1 MVLHRVHHQILR
13 SHHLFEP
20 LNEEQME
27 ELLNASQL
35 LNLDKGDNLFHQGE
49 PAHNF
54 YFVISGAV
62 KVYRLTPD
70 GQEKVFEVIGNRQTF
85 AEAMMLMDT
94 PNYVASAQAVC
105 PSQVYRFSNAAY
117 MRLLEANQRLTF
129 ALLGKLC
136 VRLHQRINEIET
148 LSLKNATHRV
158 VRYLLTQLARV
169 KDDSNSFELPMAKQ
183 LVAGHL
189 SIQPETF
196 SRIIRRLI
204 DEGIITQEGRQI
216 AILDRQRLEQFD
228 LGVRQ
233 FDENDRDAMLRL
245 RQRLRDAGAQRVAIE
260 RGRGREI
267 LHGDGDVVE
276 ASDHGAP
283 LLVPADPKP
292 RSRAHAPAASCPTPR

>member
-1 MVLHRVHHQILR
+1 MALHRVHNQILR

-20 LNEEQME
+20 LNDEQMD
-27 ELLNASQL
+27 ELMNASQL

-49 PAHNF
+49 PAHSF

-62 KVYRLTPD
+62 KIYRLTPD

-105 PSQVYRFSNAAY
+105 PSQVYRFPNTTY
-117 MRLLEANQRLTF
+117 MRLLEANQRLAF
-129 ALLGKLC
+129 ALLGKLS

-158 VRYLLTQLARV
+158 VRYLMTQLNKE
-169 KDDSNSFELPMAKQ
+169 KDGNSFQLPMAKQ

-196 SRIIRRLI
+196 SRIIRRMI
-204 DEGIITQEGRQI
+204 DEGVIAQEGRQI
-216 AILDRQRLEQFD
+216 TILDRRRLEQF
-228 LGVRQ
+228 
-233 FDENDRDAMLRL
+233 E
-245 RQRLRDAGAQRVAIE
+245 
-260 RGRGREI
+260 
-267 LHGDGDVVE
+267 
-276 ASDHGAP
+276 
-283 LLVPADPKP
+283 
-292 RSRAHAPAASCPTPR
+292 

>member
-1 MVLHRVHHQILR
+1 MVLHRVHNQILR

-20 LNEEQME
+20 LNDEQMD
-27 ELLNASQL
+27 ELMSSSQL

-49 PAHNF
+49 PAHSF
-54 YFVISGAV
+54 YFVISGAI

-105 PSQVYRFSNAAY
+105 PSQVYRFSNTAY
-117 MRLLEANQRLTF
+117 MRLLEANQRLSF
-129 ALLGKLC
+129 ALLGKLS

-158 VRYLLTQLARV
+158 VRYLMTQLARNNG
-169 KDDSNSFELPMAKQ
+169 SNSFELPMAKQ
-183 LVAGHL
+183 LIAGHL

-204 DEGIITQEGRQI
+204 DESIITQEGRQI
-216 AILDRQRLEQFD
+216 AILDPQRLEQF
-228 LGVRQ
+228 
-233 FDENDRDAMLRL
+233 E
-245 RQRLRDAGAQRVAIE
+245 
-260 RGRGREI
+260 
-267 LHGDGDVVE
+267 
-276 ASDHGAP
+276 
-283 LLVPADPKP
+283 
-292 RSRAHAPAASCPTPR
+292 

>member
-148 LSLKNATHRV
+148 LSLKNAT
-158 VRYLLTQLARV
+158 TAWCAIA
-169 KDDSNSFELPMAKQ
+169 DATG
-183 LVAGHL
+183 AG
-189 SIQPETF
+189 
-196 SRIIRRLI
+196 
-204 DEGIITQEGRQI
+204 EGRQ
-216 AILDRQRLEQFD
+216 QQ
-228 LGVRQ
+228 
-233 FDENDRDAMLRL
+233 LRTADG
-245 RQRLRDAGAQRVAIE
+245 QAAG
-260 RGRGREI
+260 GRAPV
-267 LHGDGDVVE
+267 DPAGDVLT
-276 ASDHGAP
+276 DHPPTDRRGHHHP
-283 LLVPADPKP
+283 GRSADRHP
-292 RSRAHAPAASCPTPR
+292 RSPAARAVRVS